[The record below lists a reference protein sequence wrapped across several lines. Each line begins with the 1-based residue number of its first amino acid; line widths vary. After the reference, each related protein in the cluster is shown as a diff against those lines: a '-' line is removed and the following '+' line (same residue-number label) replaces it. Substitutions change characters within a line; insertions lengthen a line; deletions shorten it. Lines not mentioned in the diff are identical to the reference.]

1 MTFFV
6 GSGSDQ
12 KGLDPTG
19 SGTATL
25 LLGGG
30 RAPGM
35 VLGSIRL
42 NQTGAFR
49 VDDDALLIRKFN

>member
-35 VLGSIRL
+35 VLGSIQL
-42 NQTGAFR
+42 NKTGAFR
-49 VDDDALLIRKFN
+49 VDDDALFRKFI